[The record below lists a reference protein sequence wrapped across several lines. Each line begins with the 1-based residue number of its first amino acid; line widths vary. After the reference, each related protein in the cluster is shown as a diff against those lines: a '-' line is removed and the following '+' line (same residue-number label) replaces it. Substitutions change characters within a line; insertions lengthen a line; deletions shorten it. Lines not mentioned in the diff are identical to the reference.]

1 MITKIIHQI
10 WNERKENAWIF
21 LELLVVSV
29 CVWLAIDPLFNII
42 SRNNVEKGYNA
53 ENVFTIDLERYKE
66 KSRKHDTTFDGYGNK
81 VAAEKFKQMLQK
93 IESLPEVENYSLLQG
108 VPGGWSALYNNYI
121 VDSTMR
127 ADNKRISTNIK
138 YYLCYETGNSDL
150 FATYSIVDAHTNKI
164 IEKENGN
171 NFVYISE
178 SLAKKLFDTENVIGK
193 KIEVEIESGRD
204 IDSYRPQYTVKGVF
218 KDIQVHTF
226 NDPEAFA
233 IFTDELPYYAPDF
246 LLALYNLNIKVKK
259 GTNKAKFERKFR
271 DEIMPTLRGGNIF
284 CHKITSHTDKIKQLE
299 KERGIT
305 NKYRKSIIL
314 SSFALLCALLGIIG
328 TFWVR
333 TVARRQEIGI
343 MQSMGATRTA
353 IVKQFVTEA
362 TILATIAFVFA
373 ALLLIQYVYMN
384 GFAEPIGFHGYG
396 MKPIGETLAWR
407 NKPVP
412 HFLIVSMISYLL
424 VTIISIIG
432 AAIPVAATVK
442 KEPVEALREE

>member
-53 ENVFTIDLERYKE
+53 ENVFIIDLERYKD

-93 IESLPEVENYSLLQG
+93 IESLPEVENYSLLEG

-127 ADNKRISTNIK
+127 ADNKRTSTTIK
-138 YYLCYETGNSDL
+138 YYRCYETENSDL

-193 KIEVEIESGRD
+193 KIEIESGRD

-271 DEIMPTLRGGNIF
+271 DEIMPTLRGGNIY
-284 CHKITSHTDKIKQLE
+284 CHKITSHAEKIKQIE
-299 KERGIT
+299 KENGIT
-305 NKYRKSIIL
+305 NKYRKNVIL

-333 TVARRQEIGI
+333 AVARRQEIGI

-353 IVKQFVTEA
+353 IVKQFILEA
-362 TILATIAFVFA
+362 TLLASIAFAIAMPIVLHKIYA
-373 ALLLIQYVYMN
+373 M
-384 GFAEPIGFHGYG
+384 GFAEPLVDL
-396 MKPIGETLAWR
+396 MRVKPISETIAWC

-412 HFLIVSMISYLL
+412 HFLIVSGITYLL

-432 AAIPVAATVK
+432 AAIPVATTVK

>member
-21 LELLVVSV
+21 LELLAVSI
-29 CVWLAIDPLFNII
+29 CVWLAIDPLFNLI
-42 SRNNVEKGYNA
+42 SRNSVEKGYDA
-53 ENVFTIDLERYKE
+53 ENVFIIDLERYKE
-66 KSRKHDTTFDGYGNK
+66 KSRKYDTTFEGYGNK
-81 VAAEKFKQMLQK
+81 GAAEKFKQMLQK

-108 VPGGWSALYNNYI
+108 IPGAWNALYNTYI

-150 FATYSIVDAHTNKI
+150 FATYGIVDAHTNKI
-164 IEKENGN
+164 IEKEKGR
-171 NFVYISE
+171 NFVYLSE

-193 KIEVEIESGRD
+193 EIEEESGIE
-204 IDSYRPQYTVKGVF
+204 IDSYRPKYIVKGVF

-226 NDPEAFA
+226 NAPEEFA
-233 IFTDELPYYAPDF
+233 IFTDELPYQYGY
-246 LLALYNLNIKVKK
+246 LLSFYNLNIKVKK
-259 GTNKAKFERKFR
+259 GTNKAEFERKFR

-284 CHKITSHTDKIKQLE
+284 CHKITSHTDKIKQVE

-314 SSFALLCALLGIIG
+314 SSFALLCTLLGIIG

-333 TVARRQEIGI
+333 VVTRRQEIGI

-353 IVKQFVTEA
+353 IVKQFILEA
-362 TILATIAFVFA
+362 TLLASIAFAIAIPIVLHKIYA
-373 ALLLIQYVYMN
+373 M
-384 GFAEPIGFHGYG
+384 GFAEPLVDL
-396 MKPIGETLAWR
+396 MRVKPISETIAWC

-412 HFLIVSMISYLL
+412 HFLIVSGITYLL

-432 AAIPVAATVK
+432 AAIPVATTVK